1 MSSLDSAARAI
12 LDLRRPLGGWRRL
25 RAPDVE
31 APFWR
36 EEDGTRQ
43 SYGVLRC
50 DLDPA
55 GASDLRVAHLEA
67 INRIAGAALIASE
80 SNDRREARRLTAAA
94 SRLCGEIVGRW
105 SPSAVEVPKRAYRAD
120 GR

>member
-1 MSSLDSAARAI
+1 MSFSDSAASAI
-12 LDLRRPLGGWRRL
+12 LDLRRSRGGWTRL
-25 RAPDVE
+25 RTPDVE

-55 GASDLRVAHLEA
+55 GASDLRIAHLEA
-67 INRIAGAALIASE
+67 IDRIAAAALTASE
-80 SNDRREARRLTAAA
+80 SNDRREARRLAAAA

-105 SPSAVEVPKRAYRAD
+105 SPSAVEVPRRAYRAE